1 MAVKADAID
10 KPSALACAPAAFDFA
25 LPLSGIFDS
34 RQGFDF
40 GNGYEGFFDRQAVH
54 WRMEKA
60 FDLRRMQINSD
71 HMVDTDN
78 LQNISDQP
86 RHDRLAPA
94 VAFVGSPMAE
104 VRYDRRNARSSGTTA
119 SVRESEKLE
128 QVVAYGRRGRLH
140 EKELFAA
147 YAVEDLHRYIAVRIT
162 IHHTAPEL
170 SIKLASNPPGQ
181 RWVGRAGEDREIINH
196 APTSTPQVAEWS
208 SAHRSKVEMI
218 RHGEKGALITINICL
233 AAGLVGSRCNVDG
246 CQCPIRG

>member
-140 EKELFAA
+140 EKDLFAA
-147 YAVEDLHRYIAVRIT
+147 YAVEKLNRYIAVWILV
-162 IHHTAPEL
+162 HHAATEL
-170 SIKLASNPPGQ
+170 NTKLAGDRSRQ
-181 RWVGRAGEDREIINH
+181 RRIGRAGEDRELIDH
-196 APTSTPQVAEWS
+196 VSTS
-208 SAHRSKVEMI
+208 R
-218 RHGEKGALITINICL
+218 
-233 AAGLVGSRCNVDG
+233 
-246 CQCPIRG
+246 